1 VKKKKKTPTKSKTRK
16 ALEANY
22 ASSWHLIPDECICPK
37 CGVSGR
43 KESMERHHIAG
54 RSKSGF
60 LFTVM
65 IHSSCHRW
73 VHDNPAEALEVG
85 LLWKERNTQTLTIEI
100 AQSLIDLTGK
110 NLKYPIQILKEHES
124 R

>member
-1 VKKKKKTPTKSKTRK
+1 
-16 ALEANY
+16 
-22 ASSWHLIPDECICPK
+22 
-37 CGVSGR
+37 
-43 KESMERHHIAG
+43 
-54 RSKSGF
+54 
-60 LFTVM
+60 M

-85 LLWKERNTQTLTIEI
+85 LLWKGRNTQTLTIEI

-110 NLKYPIQILKEHES
+110 NLKYPIQILKEYED